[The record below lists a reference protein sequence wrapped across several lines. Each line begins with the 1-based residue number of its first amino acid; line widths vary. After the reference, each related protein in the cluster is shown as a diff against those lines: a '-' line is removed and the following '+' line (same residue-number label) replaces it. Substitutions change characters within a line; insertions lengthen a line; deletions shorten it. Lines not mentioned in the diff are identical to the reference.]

1 MYFPLTI
8 VDNFFDDFDYV
19 LKLATSLPYAQKERH
34 YVHNNTWHKNY
45 TMPGS
50 VTKPLHEI
58 QPDYFRYSTE
68 KILSLFYNRFQIH
81 DTPYKCLTKF
91 EKIVPYGN
99 EYDKHGFVHSDDDN
113 MLSCLFYIQGDQ
125 DEGTSFFKFK
135 KSPAPDTFH
144 HMDIKEKLYGGEKV
158 DPKLYNKML
167 AEHNSSYDLILEVPF
182 IPNRAIVFDSSH
194 FHASNGYGS
203 IKKNRIIQTFFFS
216 EIKAGSFPIPEKNR
230 VSNLGSWKASY

>member
-1 MYFPLTI
+1 M
-8 VDNFFDDFDYV
+8 
-19 LKLATSLPYAQKERH
+19 A
-34 YVHNNTWHKNY
+34 
-45 TMPGS
+45 
-50 VTKPLHEI
+50 
-58 QPDYFRYSTE
+58 E
-68 KILSLFYNRFQIH
+68 K
-81 DTPYKCLTKF
+81 
-91 EKIVPYGN
+91 
-99 EYDKHGFVHSDDDN
+99 
-113 MLSCLFYIQGDQ
+113 
-125 DEGTSFFKFK
+125 
-135 KSPAPDTFH
+135 
-144 HMDIKEKLYGGEKV
+144 KV